1 MDGESLLESLIEVAS
16 LAERELK
23 VASAWIK
30 GDVLERVLEK
40 LKRNVQVEVILK
52 AGEREDMNITDIR
65 VFRAVRK
72 KGGRVY
78 VNPRLHA
85 KFLLVDDR
93 IAFVGSAN
101 LTYSGTQTEFGNFEA
116 VVKLEEG
123 EYVKE
128 LIKKY
133 EELKRES
140 EEIFPDTVAVVLSF
154 ENSLTFRSLLLED
167 VPEQSFLKVQSN
179 RGIMLCKLIS
189 VESYTFDESQLM
201 GKDKDKDWLV
211 AFLKAYFNETG
222 NVKLGRVRVLCEYR
236 KIRAEEKESYFGVPL
251 LPLAVGTQLFLTD
264 QSDPDMQA
272 VMGMNMSGYPMD
284 KKVYIGKL
292 LNTNVDVYL
301 DLSKVSSMHMAVMG
315 TTGAG
320 KTTFVRRLIENL
332 GKNYVKVYVMDV
344 FGEYYEKLS
353 IERERME
360 HIKLP
365 YTLFPVHVD
374 DVKELFKAYGVGIQ
388 EKSLEEKNF
397 FANIRRV
404 LKPDIETIAY
414 RDKNF
419 EEILLTSS
427 TSPRIEEELED
438 FLRILKRDFGDMSV
452 NNQREIYRLIKMG
465 LSSEKDMVL
474 YDLKDVLNVEARI
487 NIVGLVMKEIFIASR
502 LDGKGRLIAL
512 EEAHNFAPERGA
524 LEIPFGRENIAY
536 TMTRRIALEG
546 RKFGVGLIAI
556 TQRPA
561 NISKYILSQMNTQAI
576 FRLITKNDL
585 DAVSVFFEESN
596 MELLNILPSLRP
608 GILFLNGLAVP
619 FGMLV
624 SIEL

>member
-1 MDGESLLESLIEVAS
+1 MDNESLLESLIQVVS
-16 LAERELK
+16 LAEK
-23 VASAWIK
+23 DVKIVSAWIK
-30 GDVLERVLEK
+30 GDTLERVLDK
-40 LKRNVQVEVILK
+40 LKKNVQVEVILK

-72 KGGRVY
+72 KGGKVY

-116 VVKLEEG
+116 VVRLEK
-123 EYVKE
+123 EYVE
-128 LIKKY
+128 GLIKKY
-133 EELKRES
+133 EELRRES
-140 EEIFPDTVAVVLSF
+140 EEIFPNTAAIAISF
-154 ENSLTFRSLLLED
+154 ENSLTFRALLLED
-167 VPEQSFLKVQSN
+167 VPEQSFLKVQRE
-179 RGIMLCKLIS
+179 RGTILCKLVS
-189 VESYTFDESQLM
+189 VESYAFDESQLM

-222 NVKLGRVRVLCEYR
+222 NIKLGSVRVLCEYR
-236 KIRAEEKESYFGVPL
+236 RIRVEEKESYFGVPL

-272 VMGMNMSGYPMD
+272 IMSINMSGYPMD
-284 KKVYIGKL
+284 KRVYIGKL

-301 DLSKVSSMHMAVMG
+301 DLSKVSSMHMAIMG
-315 TTGAG
+315 ATGAG

-332 GKNYVKVYVMDV
+332 GKNHAKVCVMDV

-353 IERERME
+353 VDRERME
-360 HIKLP
+360 YVKLP

-404 LKPDIETIAY
+404 LKPDIETVAY

-419 EEILLTSS
+419 EEILLTSAPS
-427 TSPRIEEELED
+427 SRIEEEIED
-438 FLRILKRDFGDMSV
+438 FLRILKRDFGDVSV

-465 LSSEKDMVL
+465 L
-474 YDLKDVLNVEARI
+474 
-487 NIVGLVMKEIFIASR
+487 
-502 LDGKGRLIAL
+502 
-512 EEAHNFAPERGA
+512 
-524 LEIPFGRENIAY
+524 
-536 TMTRRIALEG
+536 
-546 RKFGVGLIAI
+546 
-556 TQRPA
+556 
-561 NISKYILSQMNTQAI
+561 
-576 FRLITKNDL
+576 
-585 DAVSVFFEESN
+585 
-596 MELLNILPSLRP
+596 
-608 GILFLNGLAVP
+608 
-619 FGMLV
+619 
-624 SIEL
+624 